1 MNTMTLEDRFHK
13 AIRTSQKPGGGIYV
27 EAQLAINDEI
37 YTYGQFY
44 RLNVP
49 EAVEA
54 FKKFYFPLFVT
65 DVEDNS
71 NDQ

>member
-1 MNTMTLEDRFHK
+1 MNDLEMRFQR
-13 AIRTSQKPGGGIYV
+13 ALRTSQKEGGGIYV

-37 YTYGQFY
+37 HTYGQFY

-54 FKKFYFPLFVT
+54 FKKFYYPLFVQ
-65 DVEDNS
+65 DVEAA
-71 NDQ
+71 Q